1 MKKKERNVPV
11 MFFTAKEKNFELR
24 QNLKGG
30 EGNTVLEG
38 FKPAQGLP
46 THYRMYAEMVLNPG
60 CSVGEHTH
68 NGESE
73 IYYVL
78 EGSGELNDNGV
89 IRTINKGDCA
99 MCYDGEF
106 HAIKNNTGQVLRI
119 LATIVTNK

>member
-1 MKKKERNVPV
+1 
-11 MFFTAKEKNFELR
+11 MFFTSKEKTFELR

-89 IRTINKGDCA
+89 IRTIHQGDCA

-106 HAIKNNTGQVLRI
+106 HAVKNNTGSVLRI

>member
-1 MKKKERNVPV
+1 MLI
-11 MFFTAKEKNFELR
+11 TSKEKNFELR

-46 THYRMYAEMVLNPG
+46 AHYRMYAEMVLNPG

-89 IRTINKGDCA
+89 IRTINPGDCA

-106 HAIKNNTGQVLRI
+106 HAVKNNTGKVLRI